1 MEFNIEIE
9 PPEYYMRNET
19 TLKLPWVEKYRPDSL
34 DKVISHDHIIKSMK
48 QSIKNKN
55 FTHLIFYGPSGTGK
69 TSTIMACVKELYG
82 KQYRQMVM
90 ELNASDDRGIEC
102 VREKIKGFVSSGN
115 FFNNGDDKMFKI
127 VILDEMDNLT
137 YDAQAGL
144 RKMIEDNTSN
154 ARFCLICNYTK
165 NIDPALLSRCSKYR
179 FSPLDFNNMVNR
191 ATEVVKKEK
200 VKFTKKG
207 IETVV
212 KRSSGDMRIVLNSL
226 QLISMGYDI
235 VNTTTVNKCLGYPQE
250 KTLIEIIKICINEKM
265 SIAYDKIDKIKKT
278 VGMSLRDLIDEISE
292 IIINQI
298 LHNSYDCF
306 NGYTNDK
313 YASLLVK
320 LSNIQYYLTDSDEE
334 DIHQAAMIG
343 ALANP

>member
-1 MEFNIEIE
+1 MEFKIEIE
-9 PPEYYMRNET
+9 PPEYCIKKEQKF
-19 TLKLPWVEKYRPDSL
+19 KLPWVEKYRPDSL
-34 DKVISHDHIIKSMK
+34 DKVISHKHIIETMK
-48 QSIKNKN
+48 KSIKNKN
-55 FTHLIFYGPSGTGK
+55 FTHLLFYGPPGTGK
-69 TSTIMACVKELYG
+69 TSTIMACVRELYG
-82 KQYRQMVM
+82 EQYKQMVM

-115 FFNNGDDKMFKI
+115 FFNNNDDKMFKI

-179 FSPLDFNNMVNR
+179 FSPLEFNHMVGK
-191 ATEVVKKEK
+191 AIEVVKKEK
-200 VKFTKKG
+200 VKYTKKG
-207 IETVV
+207 IYTVI
-212 KRSSGDMRIVLNSL
+212 KRSAGDMRIVLNSL
-226 QLISMGYDI
+226 QIISMGYDI
-235 VNTTTVNKCLGYPQE
+235 VNTDTVNKCLGYPQE
-250 KTLIEIIKICINEKM
+250 KILIEIIKICINEKM
-265 SIAYDKIDKIKKT
+265 STAYDKIDKIKKE
-278 VGMSLRDLIDEISE
+278 VGMALRDLINEISE

-298 LHNSYDCF
+298 LYNSYDCF
-306 NGYTNDK
+306 NGYTEDK